1 VQRYHPAPRFDLGE
15 RHPASLGGA
24 LCLLH
29 ISHTPPEGLLEK
41 IQSVLAMSV
50 CETVVTIHLGLVDV
64 YPSTCL
70 RQMTG
75 LVICAVSAH
84 PSSWSSSAVSG
95 TSSGRSRPFR

>member
-1 VQRYHPAPRFDLGE
+1 
-15 RHPASLGGA
+15 
-24 LCLLH
+24 
-29 ISHTPPEGLLEK
+29 
-41 IQSVLAMSV
+41 MSV
-50 CETVVTIHLGLVDV
+50 CETVVTIHLGLLDV

-95 TSSGRSRPFR
+95 TSSGRSRPFRDGHHISRSDVRHTTLMGGLMN